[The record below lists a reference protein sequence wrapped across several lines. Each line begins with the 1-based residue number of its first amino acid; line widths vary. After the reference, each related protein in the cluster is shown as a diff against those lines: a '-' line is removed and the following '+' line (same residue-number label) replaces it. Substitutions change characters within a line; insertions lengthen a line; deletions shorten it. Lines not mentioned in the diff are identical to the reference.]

1 MTDRM
6 KQFTVEFIRLEDR
19 LLLKINT
26 VALVELRLWL
36 TRNMVKVLWEAL
48 FHTIE
53 SQPEIRAEL
62 PAKVKQAVMAMQHQ
76 EAVAAG
82 NFSNKPDAETTPHP
96 LSADQPL
103 LVVGIVCGAW
113 AKGSTKLTFRTTGG
127 KDINLNIDEK
137 ILHALCHLLIKA
149 TFVAEWGL
157 DLSIGDP
164 AAFATLPAH
173 QVH

>member
-6 KQFTVEFIRLEDR
+6 KQISLEFVRAEDR

-36 TRNMVKVLWEAL
+36 TRRAVKVLWEAL

-53 SQPEIRAEL
+53 VHPEIRAEL

-82 NFSNKPDAETTPHP
+82 DFSKKHEPGATPHP
-96 LSADQPL
+96 LTGDRPL
-103 LVVGIVCGAW
+103 LVVGVECAPWRGA
-113 AKGSTKLTFRTTGG
+113 STTLTFQTDHA
-127 KDINLNIDEK
+127 KNINLNIDEK

-149 TFVAEWGL
+149 TFAAEWGL

-164 AAFATLPAH
+164 AAFASLPAH